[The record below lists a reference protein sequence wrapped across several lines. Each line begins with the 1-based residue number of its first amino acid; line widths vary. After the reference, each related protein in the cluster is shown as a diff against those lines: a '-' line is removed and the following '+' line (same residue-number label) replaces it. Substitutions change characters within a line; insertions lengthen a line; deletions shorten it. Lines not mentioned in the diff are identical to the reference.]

1 MNEQIVRFVRENL
14 VFLLALVALAS
25 GYLFLRTKNTELGS
39 LDEFDTL
46 ISGGK
51 PTVAE
56 FYSNT

>member
-1 MNEQIVRFVRENL
+1 VNEQIVRFVRENL
-14 VFLLALVALAS
+14 VFLLTLAALAS

-39 LDEFDTL
+39 LNEFDAL
-46 ISGGK
+46 ISAGR

>member
-25 GYLFLRTKNTELGS
+25 GYLFLRTKSTEVGS
-39 LDEFDTL
+39 LDEFDAL
-46 ISGGK
+46 ISAGR